1 MVVSTQQVFLGRQ
14 LRFCTLSSETLREDA
29 GGPTGSFA
37 ESRPQLR
44 TGLLEGGEAR
54 RVGRCPSNQRTVFIQ
69 HLVRA
74 GAELGAGH
82 TQRARQTRRL
92 PPGDP
97 HAGGIELGGGLRA
110 CRAVELL
117 RRGLWGGWRWSGQER
132 LRWGSGR
139 GWRLW
144 SFRASGGQTGQV
156 GTAHGRCGGPG
167 VPLGVDGQQN
177 LGRVPL
183 APRWRR
189 VGSGPSARQVRPS
202 SAGSLV
208 SALRVSPVKG
218 QELPRQRG
226 PCTRE
231 CLRAG
236 PCGGLCGKAGRQEA
250 GPGLSVRLRCLP
262 WPAAA
267 PPEPPLSSEPWGWGS
282 LPTPPRPRVMPPS
295 TPLASPPAA
304 HPGGTSRRVSGRV
317 VLRWL
322 QLGTLLTAPWGPAC
336 WRSCPWLSG
345 GRGAP
350 GLAAPGSRSAKGAG
364 AWDRSGRL
372 WHPPAEPHG
381 PFSDAK
387 A

>member
-1 MVVSTQQVFLGRQ
+1 M
-14 LRFCTLSSETLREDA
+14 
-29 GGPTGSFA
+29 
-37 ESRPQLR
+37 
-44 TGLLEGGEAR
+44 
-54 RVGRCPSNQRTVFIQ
+54 
-69 HLVRA
+69 
-74 GAELGAGH
+74 
-82 TQRARQTRRL
+82 
-92 PPGDP
+92 
-97 HAGGIELGGGLRA
+97 
-110 CRAVELL
+110 
-117 RRGLWGGWRWSGQER
+117 
-132 LRWGSGR
+132 
-139 GWRLW
+139 
-144 SFRASGGQTGQV
+144 
-156 GTAHGRCGGPG
+156 
-167 VPLGVDGQQN
+167 PLGVDGQQD

-189 VGSGPSARQVRPS
+189 VGSGPSARQVRPL

-208 SALRVSPVKG
+208 SAWRVSPVKG

-226 PCTRE
+226 PRTRE

-322 QLGTLLTAPWGPAC
+322 RLGTLLTAPWGPAC

-350 GLAAPGSRSAKGAG
+350 GLAAPAPRVPRALGPGTDRATSAIPRQSLMVPFPMPKPESPG
-364 AWDRSGRL
+364 WRGRGWPCCVL
-372 WHPPAEPHG
+372 TWLSSPG
-381 PFSDAK
+381 SDAEN
-387 A
+387 